1 MQDLRDFAAGSEDA
15 AAFFEEI
22 GDDVREALAGLWMG
36 IVQQDHQEMR
46 SCCERLNVQDY
57 RVFSMAVSQRFIS
70 SAPGTE
76 DELDF
81 TKKFGGKGFNR
92 KMFRSL
98 PAEKKQEIRQILKKF
113 HDRMFETFQGM
124 PACMVLVMR
133 NLNTIRGLITAHG
146 TEVDRFR
153 LMARSAVSG
162 KFSGGLRGLLAK
174 FSFEMSLLWDFIRM
188 YSLSV
193 GLNIVKKLCR
203 ISILLLYSQF

>member
-1 MQDLRDFAAGSEDA
+1 
-15 AAFFEEI
+15 
-22 GDDVREALAGLWMG
+22 
-36 IVQQDHQEMR
+36 
-46 SCCERLNVQDY
+46 
-57 RVFSMAVSQRFIS
+57 MAVSQRFIS

-98 PAEKKQEIRQILKKF
+98 PAEKKQEIRQILKNF

-133 NLNTIRGLITAHG
+133 NLNTIRSLITAHG

-162 KFSGGLRGLLAK
+162 KFS
-174 FSFEMSLLWDFIRM
+174 D
-188 YSLSV
+188 
-193 GLNIVKKLCR
+193 
-203 ISILLLYSQF
+203 